1 MDGDKFMKIYNDI
14 NEFQE
19 INNAVVTIGLFDG
32 VHLGHVKI
40 LDRLK
45 KIAQNE
51 QGETL
56 AITFNPHPRLV
67 LNKEN
72 AQIKLLNSLPEKIKL
87 LEKAGLDHLLIIPFT
102 EKFAELSPDEFIGRI
117 LIEKIHPSHVVVGY
131 NHTFGKNA
139 GGDFI
144 DLRNFAIEKKFKVE
158 EVAAQKLGKA
168 GISSSKIRLL
178 LEKGEIEEAN
188 AMLGYPYFI
197 SGKVVRGQQLG
208 KLLGFPTAN
217 IELEDK
223 NKLIPAKG
231 VYACRV
237 ERQGKIYKGMANIGN
252 RPTVNGSSLTIE
264 ANIFDFDD
272 DIYYETI
279 SIHLIARIRDEKK
292 FGSLDLLKKQLSEDR
307 ESISKMLI

>member
-1 MDGDKFMKIYNDI
+1 MKIYNDI

>member
-1 MDGDKFMKIYNDI
+1 MKIYNDI

-19 INNAVVTIGLFDG
+19 ISNAVVTIGLFDG

-87 LEKAGLDHLLIIPFT
+87 LEKNGLNHLLIIPFT

-158 EVAAQKLGKA
+158 EVAAQKLGKTS
-168 GISSSKIRLL
+168 ISSSKIRLL

-197 SGKVVRGQQLG
+197 SGKVVRGKQLG
-208 KLLGFPTAN
+208 KRLGFPTAN
-217 IELEDK
+217 IEPEDR
-223 NKLIPAKG
+223 NKLIPARG
-231 VYACRV
+231 VYACHV

-272 DIYYETI
+272 DIYNETI
-279 SIHLIARIRDEKK
+279 NIHLIARIRDEKK
-292 FGSLDLLKKQLSEDR
+292 FDNLDLLKKQLSEDR
-307 ESISKMLI
+307 EMIGKMLI

>member
-1 MDGDKFMKIYNDI
+1 MKIYRDI
-14 NEFQE
+14 TELQE
-19 INNAVVTIGLFDG
+19 INKAIVTIGLFDG
-32 VHLGHVKI
+32 VHLGHIKI

-45 KIAQNE
+45 KIAQKE
-51 QGETL
+51 RGETL
-56 AITFNPHPRLV
+56 VITFHPHPRLV

-72 AQIKLLNSLPEKIKL
+72 TQINLLNSLSEKIKL
-87 LEKAGLDHLLIIPFT
+87 LEKAGIDHLLIIPFT
-102 EKFAELSPDEFIGRI
+102 EKFSELTPNEFIGKI

-144 DLRNFAIEKKFKVE
+144 DLRNFAIEKKFQVE
-158 EVAAQKLGKA
+158 EISAQKLGKVS
-168 GISSSKIRLL
+168 ISSSKIRLS

-197 SGKVVRGQQLG
+197 SGKVIRGQQLG
-208 KLLGFPTAN
+208 KFLGFPTAN
-217 IELEDK
+217 IGLEDK

-231 VYACRV
+231 VYACHV
-237 ERQGKIYKGMANIGN
+237 ERNGKIYNGMANIGN

-264 ANIFDFDD
+264 ANIFDFDE

-307 ESISKMLI
+307 DKISKMLN

>member
-1 MDGDKFMKIYNDI
+1 MKIYNDI

-19 INNAVVTIGLFDG
+19 ISNAVVTIGLFDG

-87 LEKAGLDHLLIIPFT
+87 LEKNGLNHLLIIPFT

-158 EVAAQKLGKA
+158 EVAAQKLGKSS
-168 GISSSKIRLL
+168 ISSSKIRLL

-208 KLLGFPTAN
+208 KRLGFPTAN
-217 IELEDK
+217 IEPEDR
-223 NKLIPAKG
+223 NKLIPARG
-231 VYACRV
+231 VYACHV

-272 DIYYETI
+272 DIYNETI
-279 SIHLIARIRDEKK
+279 NIHLIARIRDEKK
-292 FGSLDLLKKQLSEDR
+292 FDNLDLLKKQLSEDR
-307 ESISKMLI
+307 EMIGKMLI

>member
-1 MDGDKFMKIYNDI
+1 MKIYNNI

-158 EVAAQKLGKA
+158 EVAAQKLGKS

-217 IELEDK
+217 IEPEDK

-272 DIYYETI
+272 DIYDETI

>member
-1 MDGDKFMKIYNDI
+1 MKIYNDI

-19 INNAVVTIGLFDG
+19 ISNAVVTIGLFDG

-56 AITFNPHPRLV
+56 VITFNPHPRLV

-72 AQIKLLNSLPEKIKL
+72 AEIKLLNSLPEKIKL
-87 LEKAGLDHLLIIPFT
+87 LEKAGLNHLLIIPFT

-158 EVAAQKLGKA
+158 EVAAQKLGKTS
-168 GISSSKIRLL
+168 ISSSKIRLL

-208 KLLGFPTAN
+208 KRLGFPTAN
-217 IELEDK
+217 IEPEDR
-223 NKLIPAKG
+223 NKLIPARG
-231 VYACRV
+231 VYACHV

-272 DIYYETI
+272 DIYNETI
-279 SIHLIARIRDEKK
+279 NIHLIARIRDEKK
-292 FGSLDLLKKQLSEDR
+292 FDNLDLLKKQLSEDR
-307 ESISKMLI
+307 EMIGKMLI

>member
-1 MDGDKFMKIYNDI
+1 M
-14 NEFQE
+14 
-19 INNAVVTIGLFDG
+19 
-32 VHLGHVKI
+32 KI

-56 AITFNPHPRLV
+56 VITFNPHPRLV

-72 AQIKLLNSLPEKIKL
+72 AEIKLLNSLPEKIKL
-87 LEKAGLDHLLIIPFT
+87 LEKAGLNHLLIIPFT

-158 EVAAQKLGKA
+158 EVAAQKLGKTS
-168 GISSSKIRLL
+168 ISSSKIRLL

-197 SGKVVRGQQLG
+197 SGKVVRGKQLG
-208 KLLGFPTAN
+208 KRLGFPTAN
-217 IELEDK
+217 IEPEDR
-223 NKLIPAKG
+223 NKLIPARG
-231 VYACRV
+231 VYACHV

-272 DIYYETI
+272 DIYNETI
-279 SIHLIARIRDEKK
+279 NIHLIARIRDEKK
-292 FGSLDLLKKQLSEDR
+292 FDNLDLLKKQLSEDR
-307 ESISKMLI
+307 EMIGKMLI

>member
-1 MDGDKFMKIYNDI
+1 MKIYNDI

-87 LEKAGLDHLLIIPFT
+87 LEKNGLNHLLIIPFT

-158 EVAAQKLGKA
+158 EVAAQKLGKTS
-168 GISSSKIRLL
+168 ISSSKIRLL

-197 SGKVVRGQQLG
+197 SGKVVRGKQLG
-208 KLLGFPTAN
+208 KRLGFPTAN
-217 IELEDK
+217 IEPEDK

-231 VYACRV
+231 VYACHV

-272 DIYYETI
+272 DIYNETI
-279 SIHLIARIRDEKK
+279 NIHLIARIRDEKK
-292 FGSLDLLKKQLSEDR
+292 FDNLDLLKKQLSEDR
-307 ESISKMLI
+307 ERISKMLI

>member
-1 MDGDKFMKIYNDI
+1 MKIYNDI

-19 INNAVVTIGLFDG
+19 ISNAVVTIGLFDG

-56 AITFNPHPRLV
+56 VITFNPHPRLV

-72 AQIKLLNSLPEKIKL
+72 AEIKLLNSLPEKIKL
-87 LEKAGLDHLLIIPFT
+87 LEKAGLNHLLIIPFT

-158 EVAAQKLGKA
+158 EVAAQKLGKTS
-168 GISSSKIRLL
+168 ISSSKIRLL

-197 SGKVVRGQQLG
+197 SGKVVRGKQLG
-208 KLLGFPTAN
+208 KRLGFPTAN
-217 IELEDK
+217 IEPEDR
-223 NKLIPAKG
+223 NKLIPARG
-231 VYACRV
+231 VYACHV

-272 DIYYETI
+272 DIYNETI
-279 SIHLIARIRDEKK
+279 NIHLIARIRDEKK
-292 FGSLDLLKKQLSEDR
+292 FDNLDLLKKQLSEDR
-307 ESISKMLI
+307 EMIGKMLI

>member
-1 MDGDKFMKIYNDI
+1 MKIYNDI

-19 INNAVVTIGLFDG
+19 IKNAVVTIGLFDG

-72 AQIKLLNSLPEKIKL
+72 AQIKLLNSLSEKIKL

-102 EKFAELSPDEFIGRI
+102 EKFAELSPDEFIGKI

-158 EVAAQKLGKA
+158 EVAAQKLGKS

-217 IELEDK
+217 IEPEDK

-237 ERQGKIYKGMANIGN
+237 ERLGKIYKGMANIGN

>member
-1 MDGDKFMKIYNDI
+1 MKIYNDI

-19 INNAVVTIGLFDG
+19 ISNAVVTIGLFDG

-72 AQIKLLNSLPEKIKL
+72 AEIKLLNSLPEKIKL
-87 LEKAGLDHLLIIPFT
+87 LEKTGLNHLLIIPFT

-158 EVAAQKLGKA
+158 EVAAQKLGKTS
-168 GISSSKIRLL
+168 ISSSKIRLL

-197 SGKVVRGQQLG
+197 SGKVVRGKQLG
-208 KLLGFPTAN
+208 KRLGFPTAN
-217 IELEDK
+217 IEPEDR
-223 NKLIPAKG
+223 NKLIPARG
-231 VYACRV
+231 VYACHV

-272 DIYYETI
+272 DIYNETI
-279 SIHLIARIRDEKK
+279 NIHLIARIRDEKK
-292 FGSLDLLKKQLSEDR
+292 FDNLDLLKKQLSEDR
-307 ESISKMLI
+307 EMIGKMLI

>member
-1 MDGDKFMKIYNDI
+1 MKIYNDI

-19 INNAVVTIGLFDG
+19 ISNAVVTIGLFDG

-87 LEKAGLDHLLIIPFT
+87 LEKDGLNHLLIIPFT

-158 EVAAQKLGKA
+158 EVAAQKLGKTS
-168 GISSSKIRLL
+168 ISSSKIRLL

-197 SGKVVRGQQLG
+197 SGKVVRGKQLG
-208 KLLGFPTAN
+208 KRLGFPTAN
-217 IELEDK
+217 IEPEDR
-223 NKLIPAKG
+223 NKLIPARG
-231 VYACRV
+231 VYACHV

-272 DIYYETI
+272 DIYNETI
-279 SIHLIARIRDEKK
+279 NIHLIARIRDEKK
-292 FGSLDLLKKQLSEDR
+292 FDNLDLLKKQLSEDR
-307 ESISKMLI
+307 EMIGKC